1 MVRLAFR
8 ALLLI
13 LCIGAICATLSAQS
27 QKTITIRMLD
37 SKSGKLIATSDF
49 LVRINHDQ
57 TVHGDWVQKNEEG
70 VGVMKL
76 PPDATEILVHATY
89 DGAMSV
95 YDNCDAVKD
104 LGTAEHAAAL
114 DHWYPVSDILSK
126 GVVAPNGCVGKKV
139 PDKLQVFAKP
149 GEFVFFVRH
158 KTPYEQLKE

>member
-104 LGTAEHAAAL
+104 LGTANMPPLSTTGTRFPTSFPRASLRPMAASARRFRTSCRSSPSRVNL
-114 DHWYPVSDILSK
+114 YFSSVTRPHMSS
-126 GVVAPNGCVGKKV
+126 
-139 PDKLQVFAKP
+139 
-149 GEFVFFVRH
+149 
-158 KTPYEQLKE
+158 